1 MVRLKLLLITRN
13 FPPLLGGMERLNRHL
28 AEQLAA
34 RGEVTVVGP
43 AGSAAHAPEGV
54 RVIEAGMSALWRFL
68 SGALW
73 QGLRSA
79 RRLSPDVVLA
89 GSGLTAPMAWL
100 AARASGAR
108 AAVYLHGLDVTVG
121 HPLYRLAWY
130 PILRRMDHVVVN
142 SSATRGLAEG
152 IGIVP
157 GKITVVPPGVALPE
171 PIEEAE
177 RRRIRQ
183 AFREAHGLGEGPV
196 LLSVGRLTTRK
207 GLLEFVRDVLPKVAE
222 AQPDVQLVIIGG
234 PPGQALAARAQ
245 TPERIRE
252 AARLA
257 GVEERLHFLGEITDW
272 ERLQQAYRAAD
283 LHVFPVREIPG
294 DPEGF
299 GMVAIEAAAH
309 GLPTVAYATGG
320 VVDAVADG
328 VSGRLVPTG
337 DSAGFVDRVLELLQR
352 PLPIEPMMA
361 FASGFSWPAFGDRLA
376 AAVALASKESGI
388 MN

>member
-1 MVRLKLLLITRN
+1 MKLLLITRN

-54 RVIEAGMSALWRFL
+54 RIVEASGTSTLWRFL
-68 SGALW
+68 LGALW

-79 RRLSPDVVLA
+79 RRFSPEVVLA

-108 AAVYLHGLDVTVG
+108 AAVYLHGLDVTVA
-121 HPLYRLAWY
+121 HPLYRLAWH

-142 SSATRGLAEG
+142 SSATRALAEG
-152 IGIVP
+152 IGIAP
-157 GKITVVPPGVALPE
+157 GRITVVPPGVALPE
-171 PIEEAE
+171 PVGEAE

-183 AFREAHGLGEGPV
+183 AFRETHGLGEGPV

-207 GLLEFVRDVLPKVAE
+207 GLLEFVRDVLPRVAD
-222 AQPDVQLVIIGG
+222 AQPDVQLVVIGG

-245 TPERIRE
+245 TPEQIRE
-252 AARLA
+252 AARRA
-257 GVEERLHFLGEITDW
+257 GVKERLHFLGEITDW
-272 ERLQQAYRAAD
+272 AELQQAYRAAD

-320 VVDAVADG
+320 VVDAVANG
-328 VSGRLVPTG
+328 VSGRLVPPG
-337 DSAGFVDRVLELLQR
+337 DSAGFADRTIELLQR
-352 PLPIEPMMA
+352 PLPVEPMEA
-361 FASGFSWPAFGDRLA
+361 FAAEFVWSAFGARLA
-376 AAVALASKESGI
+376 AALGLASKESGI